1 MTFKLDD
8 IKTLLILLPIIIL
21 LIKKIINI
29 IGILEVEKI
38 FMQKDSVLIS
48 NMKDYLTLGAIF
60 FVISAYVSLIL
71 KEYNFYHNSFVKD
84 KLLIL
89 ILYISVRVFLFSAFF
104 YLFRSYVESNKKAYE
119 ILIKHDILKKLYRL
133 INVILLI
140 YWLLIMA
147 FLFSGAI
154 NKYLF
159 TGIKLDQLFISYAIV
174 VTIPWGAYKYYIEM
188 EKLYRKSKF
197 KFIIVKLK
205 NNETFKN
212 LYLQSQNEKYF
223 FLGYND
229 DSKHPLVKD
238 HLVINKDCIDYF
250 YVVREDYYWGNLLH
264 TLNMQ
269 NYVET
274 KRQFILKK

>member
-8 IKTLLILLPIIIL
+8 IKTLFILLPFIIL
-21 LIKKIINI
+21 LITKIINI

-60 FVISAYVSLIL
+60 FLISVYVSLPL
-71 KEYNFYHNSFVKD
+71 KEYGFYHNSFVKD

-89 ILYISVRVFLFSAFF
+89 ILYISAVVILVSFFL
-104 YLFRSYVESNKKAYE
+104 YLSRLHVESNKKTYE
-119 ILIKHDILKKLYRL
+119 QLIKHNILKNLYKL

-140 YWLLIMA
+140 YWLIIMA

-159 TGIKLDQLFISYAIV
+159 TEIKLEQLFLSYAIV

-188 EKLYRKSKF
+188 EKLYRKRKF
-197 KFIIVKLK
+197 KFIIIKLK

-223 FLGYND
+223 FLGSND

-238 HLVINKDCIDYF
+238 HLVINRDCIDYF
-250 YVVREDYYWGNLLH
+250 YVVREDYYWGNLLR

-274 KRQFILKK
+274 KRQFILKE